1 MWASVNKS
9 KGSTQKQT
17 CLYNAECMN
26 LPVCESSGS
35 LESYVIMQ
43 TGKKKTKDSE
53 AMCVWYQ
60 RFNNKAHTDDV
71 ITVY

>member
-1 MWASVNKS
+1 MCASVNKS

-43 TGKKKTKDSE
+43 TGK
-53 AMCVWYQ
+53 
-60 RFNNKAHTDDV
+60 NKG
-71 ITVY
+71 